1 MVKFYARDRKLSQ
14 EEMEQFKRQ
23 PNENKRFKFLYG
35 PERLEQF
42 KQYRN
47 QLPEDLRDMNVWIKP
62 FKKGGNEFMSPRE
75 FDEEINAIIEA
86 NERRAE
92 QRSLEVSQET
102 PEERQERL
110 RREELAR
117 EEGRNITPIVESDGL
132 EYLGAD
138 GKYRVY
144 KATNYTGAHNF
155 ALPRSEGKGWCITGS
170 GWWGTAP
177 HQGPS
182 YWRSQVQRTTDDAF
196 YFFMTTPAKD
206 SYCVF
211 KSKRDD
217 GDLIFVPN
225 STDSETLVEPVN
237 AKLPL
242 DIAGLTGGKPMSSVK
257 KIEGPFYT
265 RGSTLIG
272 LTGEGLEMDFIMVR
286 ADISAIGVNA
296 ICGTRNLKELK
307 LTSNTSSVQRGGI
320 SANIALKTI
329 NFDGSNMNFGE
340 GALSYNGN
348 LLTLDFPANSNVA
361 PKILKECKRLQRV
374 TLPQNVR
381 SIGEQ
386 AFEGCDHLI
395 LVEIPSTCTNIG
407 ENAFNGCKSLTIK
420 AHFAEKPA
428 GWYKN
433 IEKHVNRIVWLEE
446 PVEETPVEEIQAEE
460 VVTEDS
466 FDDTDDVRVLD
477 AKSKTVEKKKI
488 NFQAK
493 DRKLSQEEMEQF
505 KKQSNENK
513 KFKFLYGA
521 ERLEQFKKYRNQL
534 PEDLSDINA
543 WIKPLMKGGNEFM
556 SPKEFDEEIKTIVK
570 EKKKSDAKVE
580 DSKCNDIKPKKG
592 EKKKEFLQRF
602 MKETEKEYPDEKQRY
617 AVANSYWERKKVKD
631 AESIVEIKDKES
643 EKEEVVEDKTKKEVV
658 TFTIQTF
665 KKEALDDL
673 KASKNKNDLDE
684 RYDKWLEKS
693 EDLAESG
700 KITVDQQEAFED
712 ELWEIYKDIDLK

>member
-35 PERLEQF
+35 PERLEKF

-92 QRSLEVSQET
+92 QRALEVQET
-102 PEERQERL
+102 DEEREERL

-117 EEGRNITPIVESDGL
+117 LEGQNITPIVESDGL

-144 KATNYTGAHNF
+144 KATSYDGAHNF
-155 ALPRSEGKGWCITGS
+155 ALPKSEGKGWCITGS

-177 HQGPS
+177 SQGPS

-211 KSKRDD
+211 KSRRDD
-217 GDLIFVPN
+217 GNLIFVPN
-225 STDSETLVEPVN
+225 STDNETLIEPVN

-242 DIAGLTGGKPMSSVK
+242 DIAGLTGGKQMSSVK
-257 KIEGPFYT
+257 KIEGPFYV
-265 RGSTLIG
+265 RGTKLTG
-272 LTGEGLEMDFIMVR
+272 LTQEGLNMDFIMLR
-286 ADISAIGVNA
+286 ADISTIGTRS

-307 LTSNTSSVQRGGI
+307 LTSNTRIIEPYGI
-320 SANIALKTI
+320 SANISLKEV
-329 NFDGSNMNFGE
+329 NFDGSEASFGE
-340 GALSYNGN
+340 GALEYNGD
-348 LLTLDFPANSNVA
+348 LLYFDFPNKSNVA
-361 PKILKECKRLQRV
+361 PKILRGCHKLQRV
-374 TLPQNVR
+374 SLPEGITT
-381 SIGEQ
+381 IGES
-386 AFEGCDHLI
+386 AFEGCASLI
-395 LVEIPSTCTNIG
+395 ILEIPSTCTTIK

-428 GWYKN
+428 GWYNN

-446 PVEETPVEEIQAEE
+446 PVEEIQAEE
-460 VVTEDS
+460 VVAEDS
-466 FDDTDDVRVLD
+466 VDDTDDVRVL
-477 AKSKTVEKKKI
+477 
-488 NFQAK
+488 
-493 DRKLSQEEMEQF
+493 
-505 KKQSNENK
+505 
-513 KFKFLYGA
+513 
-521 ERLEQFKKYRNQL
+521 
-534 PEDLSDINA
+534 
-543 WIKPLMKGGNEFM
+543 
-556 SPKEFDEEIKTIVK
+556 
-570 EKKKSDAKVE
+570 
-580 DSKCNDIKPKKG
+580 DIKPKKG

-631 AESIVEIKDKES
+631 AESIVEIKDEEV

-693 EDLAESG
+693 EDLVETG
-700 KITVDQQEAFED
+700 KITIDQQEAFED

>member
-155 ALPRSEGKGWCITGS
+155 ALPKSEGKGWCITGS

-211 KSKRDD
+211 KCKRDG

-225 STDSETLVEPVN
+225 STDSETPVEPVN

-395 LVEIPSTCTNIG
+395 LVEIPS
-407 ENAFNGCKSLTIK
+407 
-420 AHFAEKPA
+420 
-428 GWYKN
+428 
-433 IEKHVNRIVWLEE
+433 
-446 PVEETPVEEIQAEE
+446 
-460 VVTEDS
+460 
-466 FDDTDDVRVLD
+466 
-477 AKSKTVEKKKI
+477 
-488 NFQAK
+488 K
-493 DRKLSQEEMEQF
+493 D
-505 KKQSNENK
+505 
-513 KFKFLYGA
+513 
-521 ERLEQFKKYRNQL
+521 
-534 PEDLSDINA
+534 I
-543 WIKPLMKGGNEFM
+543 
-556 SPKEFDEEIKTIVK
+556 
-570 EKKKSDAKVE
+570 
-580 DSKCNDIKPKKG
+580 DSKKHREMMN
-592 EKKKEFLQRF
+592 Q
-602 MKETEKEYPDEKQRY
+602 
-617 AVANSYWERKKVKD
+617 
-631 AESIVEIKDKES
+631 
-643 EKEEVVEDKTKKEVV
+643 
-658 TFTIQTF
+658 
-665 KKEALDDL
+665 
-673 KASKNKNDLDE
+673 
-684 RYDKWLEKS
+684 
-693 EDLAESG
+693 
-700 KITVDQQEAFED
+700 
-712 ELWEIYKDIDLK
+712 EIYKAIKK

>member
-155 ALPRSEGKGWCITGS
+155 ALPKSEGKGWCITGS

-211 KSKRDD
+211 KCKRDG

-225 STDSETLVEPVN
+225 STDSETPVEPVN

-433 IEKHVNRIVWLEE
+433 IEKHARIVWLEE
-446 PVEETPVEEIQAEE
+446 PVEEIQAEE
-460 VVTEDS
+460 VVAEDS

-513 KFKFLYGA
+513 KFKFLYGS
-521 ERLEQFKKYRNQL
+521 ERLEQFKQYRNQL
-534 PEDLSDINA
+534 PEDLRDINV

-631 AESIVEIKDKES
+631 AESIVEIKDKDA

-665 KKEALDDL
+665 KKEALEDL

>member
-62 FKKGGNEFMSPRE
+62 FVKGGNEFMSPRE

-155 ALPRSEGKGWCITGS
+155 ALPKSEGKGWCITGS

-182 YWRSQVQRTTDDAF
+182 YWRSQVQRTTDNAF

-211 KSKRDD
+211 KCKRDD

-225 STDSETLVEPVN
+225 STDSETPVEPVN

-257 KIEGPFYT
+257 KIEGPFYV
-265 RGSTLIG
+265 RGTKLTG
-272 LTGEGLEMDFIMVR
+272 LTQEGLNMEFIMIR
-286 ADISAIGVNA
+286 ADISTIGARA

-307 LTSNTSSVQRGGI
+307 LTSNTRIIEPYGI
-320 SANIALKTI
+320 SANISLKEI
-329 NFDGSNMNFGE
+329 KFDGSEASFGE
-340 GALSYNGN
+340 GALEYNGD
-348 LLTLDFPANSNVA
+348 LLYFDFPNKSNVA
-361 PKILKECKRLQRV
+361 PKMLRGCHKLQRV
-374 TLPQNVR
+374 SLPKDVTA
-381 SIGEQ
+381 IGES
-386 AFEGCDHLI
+386 AFEGCASLI
-395 LVEIPSTCTNIG
+395 ILEIPSTCTTIK

-428 GWYKN
+428 GWYNN

-446 PVEETPVEEIQAEE
+446 PVEEIQVEEA
-460 VVTEDS
+460 VTEDS

-477 AKSKTVEKKKI
+477 AKSKKGEKKKT
-488 NFQAK
+488 NFQVK

-513 KFKFLYGA
+513 KFKFLYGS

-534 PEDLSDINA
+534 PEDLRDINV

-556 SPKEFDEEIKTIVK
+556 SPKEFDEEIKTIVN
-570 EKKKSDAKVE
+570 EKHASEDAKVE
-580 DSKCNDIKPKKG
+580 DSKCNDVKPKKG

-631 AESIVEIKDKES
+631 AESIVEIKDKEA
-643 EKEEVVEDKTKKEVV
+643 EKEEVAEDKTKKEVV

-712 ELWEIYKDIDLK
+712 ELWEIYNDIDLK

>member
-211 KSKRDD
+211 KCKRDG

-225 STDSETLVEPVN
+225 STDSETPVEPVN

-329 NFDGSNMNFGE
+329 NFDGANMNFGE

-428 GWYKN
+428 GWYRN

-460 VVTEDS
+460 VVAEDS

-477 AKSKTVEKKKI
+477 AKSKTVEKKKS
-488 NFQAK
+488 A
-493 DRKLSQEEMEQF
+493 E
-505 KKQSNENK
+505 KQVS
-513 KFKFLYGA
+513 
-521 ERLEQFKKYRNQL
+521 
-534 PEDLSDINA
+534 ED
-543 WIKPLMKGGNEFM
+543 
-556 SPKEFDEEIKTIVK
+556 TRVK
-570 EKKKSDAKVE
+570 ELKRILKKLESSDLTDNQRDALEEKRDLLREKLDKEGVKYSLE
-580 DSKCNDIKPKKG
+580 DSKCNDVKPKKG

-631 AESIVEIKDKES
+631 AESIVEIKDKDA

-665 KKEALDDL
+665 KKEALEDL

>member
-35 PERLEQF
+35 PERLEKF

-62 FKKGGNEFMSPRE
+62 FTKGGNEFMSTRE
-75 FDEEINAIIEA
+75 FDEEIDAIIEA

-92 QRSLEVSQET
+92 QRALEVQET
-102 PEERQERL
+102 DEERQESL

-117 EEGRNITPIVESDGL
+117 LEGQNITPIVESDGL

-144 KATNYTGAHNF
+144 KATSYDGAHNF
-155 ALPRSEGKGWCITGS
+155 ALPKSEGKGWCITGS

-211 KSKRDD
+211 KSRRDN
-217 GDLIFVPN
+217 GNLIFVPN
-225 STDSETLVEPVN
+225 STDSETLIEPVN

-242 DIAGLTGGKPMSSVK
+242 DIAGLTGGKPMASVK

-265 RGSTLIG
+265 RGSTLSG
-272 LTGEGLEMDFIMVR
+272 LTEEGLGMDFIMIR
-286 ADISAIGVNA
+286 ADISTIGVNA

-307 LTSNTSSVQRGGI
+307 LTSNTSSIQRGGI
-320 SANIALKTI
+320 SANISLKTI

-348 LLTLDFPANSNVA
+348 LLALDFPTNSNVA
-361 PKILKECKRLQRV
+361 PKILKDCKRLQRV

-395 LVEIPSTCTNIG
+395 LVEIPNTCTNIG

-428 GWYKN
+428 GWYNN

-446 PVEETPVEEIQAEE
+446 PVEEIQAEE
-460 VVTEDS
+460 VVAEDS

-477 AKSKTVEKKKI
+477 V
-488 NFQAK
+488 
-493 DRKLSQEEMEQF
+493 
-505 KKQSNENK
+505 
-513 KFKFLYGA
+513 
-521 ERLEQFKKYRNQL
+521 
-534 PEDLSDINA
+534 
-543 WIKPLMKGGNEFM
+543 
-556 SPKEFDEEIKTIVK
+556 
-570 EKKKSDAKVE
+570 
-580 DSKCNDIKPKKG
+580 KPKKG

-617 AVANSYWERKKVKD
+617 AVANSYWERKKIKD
-631 AESIVEIKDKES
+631 AESIVEIKDKEV

-673 KASKNKNDLDE
+673 KASKNKTDLDE

-693 EDLAESG
+693 EDLVETG
-700 KITVDQQEAFED
+700 KITIDQQEAFED